1 MAPRFLV
8 LLSGCALSDRGVF
21 SSVVSWVVGTW
32 EVPRCCLSLVCF
44 LFGCFIF
51 FLCQLG
57 FSSVVVVAF
66 LRIRFA
72 FFV

>member
-1 MAPRFLV
+1 MLSASSLLLV
-8 LLSGCALSDRGVF
+8 
-21 SSVVSWVVGTW
+21 W
-32 EVPRCCLSLVCF
+32 
-44 LFGCFIF
+44 LFFFF

-66 LRIRFA
+66 LGVRFA